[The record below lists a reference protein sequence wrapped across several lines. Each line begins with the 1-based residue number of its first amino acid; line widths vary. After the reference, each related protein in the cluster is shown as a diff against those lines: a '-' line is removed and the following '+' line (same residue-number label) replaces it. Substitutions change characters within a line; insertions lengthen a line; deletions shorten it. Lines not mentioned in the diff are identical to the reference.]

1 VKILYFA
8 LAANAFD
15 HELHKA
21 SQVETW
27 AKNINPESR
36 VIWVYGDPS
45 LAGGILVGNDLF
57 LPVAEKYENILEK
70 TILGIKWALD
80 NLEFDYLIRT
90 NTSNYFYDPLVR
102 QHLRKISNS
111 ENTIGGVQ
119 AQWKGSI
126 FGKRRLHNYISGAGI
141 YMSRLNV
148 GILAHMSSHEY
159 RGIPDDVAIGHFL
172 FSNRAKSKS
181 IPRND
186 VTDFKPFWPMP
197 QIRVKSW
204 DEGEVTAFR
213 MHEIHR
219 IYWAESDES
228 LKIHLKDF
236 IDKEIIRVRVE
247 KPRMAKFLQWEY
259 KALKRILPLALK
271 KARRLSSN

>member
-1 VKILYFA
+1 MKILYFA
-8 LAANAFD
+8 LAANAFG

-21 SQVETW
+21 SQVKTW
-27 AKNINPESR
+27 ANNVNPDSR

-45 LAGGILVGNDLF
+45 LAEGKLVGNDLF
-57 LPVAEKYENILEK
+57 LPVVEKYENILEK
-70 TILGIKWALD
+70 TILGINWALD

-102 QHLRKISNS
+102 KHLQKISNS

-119 AQWKGSI
+119 AQWKGLI
-126 FGKRRLHNYISGAGI
+126 FRKRRFHDYISGAGI

-148 GILAHMSSHEY
+148 EILARMSSCEY
-159 RGIPDDVAIGHFL
+159 KDIPDDVAIGHFL
-172 FSNRAKSKS
+172 FANRAKSKS

-186 VTDFKPFWPMP
+186 VTDFKPLWPMP

-204 DEGEVTAFR
+204 DDDEVTAFR
-213 MHEIHR
+213 MHEIHK
-219 IYWAESDES
+219 IYCAESDVS

-236 IDKEIIRVRVE
+236 IYKEIIRARIQ
-247 KPRMAKFLQWEY
+247 KPRKAKFLQWEY
-259 KALKRILPLALK
+259 KVLERILPLALK
-271 KARRLSSN
+271 KARRLSGN